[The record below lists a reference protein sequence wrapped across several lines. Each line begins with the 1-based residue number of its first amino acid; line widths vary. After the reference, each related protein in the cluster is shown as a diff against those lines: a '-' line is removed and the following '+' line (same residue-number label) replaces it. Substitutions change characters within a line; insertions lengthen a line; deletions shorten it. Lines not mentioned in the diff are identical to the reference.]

1 MVMKTVL
8 VVIILVAVIAGI
20 GYFGLPFLI
29 NKETAGLR
37 ADIQDLK
44 QRLQKMEEE
53 SKAAPLKPD
62 ANVHEVIRDVNAIFH
77 KMNSLESS
85 FQKGISA
92 TNETIKIQRTATE
105 EALRKQA
112 ETIDRMNKESDARTQ
127 KIMFD
132 ARMANIRGHILKAR
146 VEIVAKN
153 VGNAK
158 NELDLVSEAF
168 ESTKAS
174 ASDENQKAIEEL
186 QITLKKAR
194 AEIDTD
200 LPAALNRID
209 LLWHEM
215 GKLLRKT

>member
-1 MVMKTVL
+1 MKTVL
-8 VVIILVAVIAGI
+8 VVIILIVAVAGI
-20 GYFGLPFLI
+20 GYFGMPFLI

-37 ADIQDLK
+37 ADVQDLK

-53 SKAAPLKPD
+53 SKAAPLKTD
-62 ANVHEVIRDVNAIFH
+62 ANVQEVIKTVNAIFH

-85 FQKGISA
+85 FQKGMSA

>member
-1 MVMKTVL
+1 MKTVL
-8 VVIILVAVIAGI
+8 VVIILVAVVAGI

-37 ADIQDLK
+37 ADVQDLK

-53 SKAAPLKPD
+53 SKAAPLKTD
-62 ANVHEVIRDVNAIFH
+62 ANVQEVIKTVNAIFH

-85 FQKGISA
+85 FQKGMSA
-92 TNETIKIQRTATE
+92 TNDTIKNQKMATE
-105 EALRKQA
+105 DSLRKQA
-112 ETIDRMNKESDARTQ
+112 ETIDKMNKESDDRTQ

-132 ARMANIRGHILKAR
+132 ARMANIRGHVLKAR

-153 VGNAK
+153 VGTAK
-158 NELDLVSEAF
+158 NELDIINDAF
-168 ESTKAS
+168 ESIKAS
-174 ASDENQKAIEEL
+174 ASDENKKAIEEL
-186 QITLKKAR
+186 QATLKKAR
-194 AEIDTD
+194 AEIDSD